1 MINLKEQ
8 HSKFVKLYS
17 FSSGA
22 TSPTNIKLVE
32 EMISHL
38 DEELFKNP
46 NSKFLDPCAGTG
58 TFGVVLYDKLLKYHD
73 SKWILENMI
82 FMVDTSRVNCDL
94 LKKLGFV
101 NVYNDDFLNLKLNM
115 EFDVVLGNPPFQ
127 SSGVELGQSHLYP
140 HFIKTGISLLT
151 VDGKLM
157 YVNPPTFL
165 KDKIHCMD
173 GAFIEYFNT
182 TAKKYFNVGSSFCW
196 YIMTKDTSIQ
206 KTLVKTDTE
215 EFYAEIKYDGSTLI
229 PLGNMSNI
237 SLDIIKKIYNVKS
250 NLKFQFKRDVT
261 PPPHQS
267 VFIRRMNRNK
277 YFNALIVDELLDVKL
292 NADYTDTHRSNEKK
306 ILLNSKLFSFLY
318 TCYST
323 SPFITLGFINNIP
336 FPDEEIVDSNNFI
349 YTIYNLTQEEIDYIE
364 NYVG

>member
-1 MINLKEQ
+1 MINLKED
-8 HSKFVKLYS
+8 HSKFVKLS
-17 FSSGA
+17 FFSKGA
-22 TSPTNIKLVE
+22 TSPTNIKLAE
-32 EMISHL
+32 EMISYL
-38 DEELFKNP
+38 DEEIFKNP

-58 TFGVVLYDKLLKYHD
+58 TFGVVLYDRLLKYHD

-82 FMVDTSRVNCDL
+82 FMVDISRVNYDI

-101 NVYNDDFLNLKLNM
+101 NVYNENFLNLKLNM

-127 SSGVELGQSHLYP
+127 SSGVQLGQSHLYP
-140 HFIKTGISLLT
+140 HFITKGIELIKSN
-151 VDGKLM
+151 GKLM

-182 TAKKYFNVGSSFCW
+182 TAKKYFNVGSTFCW
-196 YIMTKDTSIQ
+196 YIMSKNNSNTH
-206 KTLVKTDTE
+206 TLVKTDTE
-215 EFYAEIKYDGSTLI
+215 EFYANIKYDGSTLI

-237 SLDIIKKIYNVKS
+237 SLNIIQKIYGITSTS
-250 NLKFQFKRDVT
+250 NFTFKRDVA
-261 PPPHQS
+261 PVPKDS
-267 VFIRRMNRNK
+267 VFVRRMNRNK
-277 YFNALIVDELLDVKL
+277 YFNALIVNDLFDIKL
-292 NADYTDTHRSNEKK
+292 NADYTDTIRSYEKQ

-318 TCYST
+318 ICYST

-336 FPDEEIVDSNNFI
+336 MPSSPIKDSDDFI
-349 YTIYNLTQEEIDYIE
+349 YNLYDLTQEEIDYIE